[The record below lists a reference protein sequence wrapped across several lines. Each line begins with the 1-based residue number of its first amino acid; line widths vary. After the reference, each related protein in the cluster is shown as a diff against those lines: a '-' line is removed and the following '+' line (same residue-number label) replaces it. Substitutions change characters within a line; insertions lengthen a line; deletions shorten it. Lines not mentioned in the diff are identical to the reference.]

1 MRLFF
6 SCTCFA
12 NARTNLKGSRQ
23 AKPLAITES
32 SLLCGHS
39 AIVVS
44 SLICRC
50 RMLQGSIE
58 PFALLSLR
66 QTKTEL
72 RLQQWC
78 RFPVYGDKRSFVH
91 LRWKAPKLANFEFC
105 FINVALCPVLDKC
118 IVHTDHTSALTP
130 LPFERALGSDSR
142 RRRWFVR

>member
-6 SCTCFA
+6 ICTCFA
-12 NARTNLKGSRQ
+12 NAKTNLKGSRQ

-44 SLICRC
+44 SLICMC
-50 RMLQGSIE
+50 RMLKGSIE

-66 QTKTEL
+66 QTEL

-78 RFPVYGDKRSFVH
+78 RFYVYGDKRSFVH
-91 LRWKAPKLANFEFC
+91 LRRKARNWRILNFVLLMLHYTV
-105 FINVALCPVLDKC
+105 IVLPVE
-118 IVHTDHTSALTP
+118 VM
-130 LPFERALGSDSR
+130 
-142 RRRWFVR
+142 